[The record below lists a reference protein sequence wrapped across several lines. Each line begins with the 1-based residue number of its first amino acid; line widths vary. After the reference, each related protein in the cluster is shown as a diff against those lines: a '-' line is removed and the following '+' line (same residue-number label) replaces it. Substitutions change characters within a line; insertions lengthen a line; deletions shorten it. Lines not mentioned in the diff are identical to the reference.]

1 MNISTVFKDRTE
13 DVQKRNPK
21 YFSGFCKEVFD
32 TLGLSGYNIYS
43 TLVEINMNNI
53 TEITDFLAAELD
65 IYARLTEVQ
74 LLNREFPEKGL
85 FIAESPKVIERAL
98 DAGYEPVSCLMEKRH
113 IEGEGRQI
121 LARMDNVPVFCAEFD
136 VLTGL
141 TGFKL
146 TRGMLCAMKRK
157 PLADARELVKNKKRV
172 VVLDRVMNPTN
183 VGAIIRSAAALGMD
197 AVLLTPG
204 CSDPLYRRAA
214 RVSMGTVFQIEWTFL
229 ESESLEDIKNLGFKT
244 VAMAL
249 KDDSLSIAD
258 PRITGEDKLA
268 VVMGTEGDGLSDGT
282 IAECDY
288 TVKIPMYHGVDSL
301 NVAAASAVAFYQL
314 GNKR

>member
-1 MNISTVFKDRTE
+1 MSNI
-13 DVQKRNPK
+13 
-21 YFSGFCKEVFD
+21 
-32 TLGLSGYNIYS
+32 I
-43 TLVEINMNNI
+43 
-53 TEITDFLAAELD
+53 EITDFLAPELD
-65 IYARLTEVQ
+65 VYARLSEVQ
-74 LLNREFPEKGL
+74 LLNREFPEKGM

-98 DAGYEPVSCLMEKRH
+98 NAGYEAVSCLIEKRH
-113 IEGEGRQI
+113 IEGEGKYI
-121 LARMDNVPVFCAEFD
+121 LERLGDIPVFCAEFD
-136 VLTGL
+136 VLTQL

-157 PLADARELVKNKKRV
+157 TLPTVSEICENKSRIAI
-172 VVLDRVMNPTN
+172 LDKVMNPTN

-229 ESESLEDIKNLGFKT
+229 TDDSLDEIKALGFKT

-249 KDDSLSIAD
+249 KDDSISIDD
-258 PRITGEDKLA
+258 PELTAEEKLA
-268 VVMGTEGDGLSDGT
+268 VIMGTEGDGLSDST
-282 IAECDY
+282 ISDCDF
-288 TVKIPMYHGVDSL
+288 TVKIPMHHGVDSL

-314 GNKR
+314 GNRQQKSN

>member
-1 MNISTVFKDRTE
+1 MNKI
-13 DVQKRNPK
+13 
-21 YFSGFCKEVFD
+21 
-32 TLGLSGYNIYS
+32 I
-43 TLVEINMNNI
+43 
-53 TEITDFLAAELD
+53 EITDFLAPELD
-65 IYARLTEVQ
+65 VYARLSEVQ
-74 LLNREFPEKGL
+74 LLNREFPDKGL
-85 FIAESPKVIERAL
+85 FIAESPKVIERAI

-113 IEGEGRQI
+113 IEGEGKQI
-121 LARMDNVPVFCAEFD
+121 LEKIKDVPVFCAEFD
-136 VLTGL
+136 VLTQL

-157 PLADARELVKNKKRV
+157 PLPSVREICENKSRI
-172 VVLDRVMNPTN
+172 VVLDKVMNPTN

-197 AVLLTPG
+197 AVILTPG

-229 ESESLEDIKNLGFKT
+229 TEESLDEIKALGFKT

-249 KDDSLSIAD
+249 KDNSLSVND
-258 PRITGEDKLA
+258 PVLLNEKKLA
-268 VVMGTEGDGLSDGT
+268 VIMGTEGDGLSDQT
-282 IAECDY
+282 IEGCDF

-314 GNKR
+314 GNKQNIT

>member
-1 MNISTVFKDRTE
+1 MNKIIEIKDF
-13 DVQKRNPK
+13 NAP
-21 YFSGFCKEVFD
+21 
-32 TLGLSGYNIYS
+32 
-43 TLVEINMNNI
+43 
-53 TEITDFLAAELD
+53 ELD
-65 IYARLTEVQ
+65 VYARLSEVQ
-74 LLNREFPEKGL
+74 LVNREFPEKGL

-113 IEGEGRQI
+113 IEGEGRPI
-121 LARMDNVPVFCAEFD
+121 LERIGDVPVFCAEFD
-136 VLTGL
+136 VLTQL

-157 PLADARELVKNKKRV
+157 PLPDVKKLCENKSRI

-214 RVSMGTVFQIEWTFL
+214 RVSMGTVFQIDWTFL
-229 ESESLEDIKNLGFKT
+229 TDDSLDEIKALGYKT

-249 KDDSLSIAD
+249 KDNSLSVDD
-258 PRITGEDKLA
+258 PRLTAEKKLA
-268 VVMGTEGDGLSDGT
+268 VIMGTEGDGLSDNT
-282 IAECDY
+282 IADCDF

-314 GNKR
+314 GKK